1 MNQIESSSAPE
12 ASSDAGDD
20 VSLMLRVKSG
30 DMAAF
35 ETLVERHQHRIVGT
49 VAKMLG
55 NEGEAEDIAQ
65 KVFIRVWKSAGR
77 YEQRAKFT
85 TWLLTITRN
94 LVFNEMRRRQRATL
108 IPLETDEE
116 DRPQHQYEDASAVS
130 PSETVLREEMQA
142 AIDAAI
148 AALPEPQRVAIV
160 LRRYENMPYEEIA
173 KVLKSSVPAVKSL
186 LFRARQDLKEAL
198 KKYLD

>member
-1 MNQIESSSAPE
+1 MNETQSSSDLE
-12 ASSDAGDD
+12 VSSKAEDD

-30 DMAAF
+30 DTEAF
-35 ETLVERHQHRIVGT
+35 EILVERHQHRIVGT

-55 NEGEAEDIAQ
+55 NEAEAEDIAQ
-65 KVFIRVWKSAGR
+65 TVFIRVWKSAGR
-77 YEQRAKFT
+77 YERRAKFT

-94 LVFNEMRRRQRATL
+94 LVFNEMRRRQRTKFV
-108 IPLETDEE
+108 PLETDEE
-116 DRPQHQYEDASAVS
+116 DRPQHQFEDVAAVP

-148 AALPEPQRVAIV
+148 AALPEPQRLAIV

-173 KVLKSSVPAVKSL
+173 QVLKASVPAVKSL

>member
-1 MNQIESSSAPE
+1 MNEIESSSALD
-12 ASSDAGDD
+12 ASSQAEDD

-30 DMAAF
+30 DMEAF
-35 ETLVERHQHRIVGT
+35 ETLVERHQRRIVGT

-55 NEGEAEDIAQ
+55 NESEAEDIAQ
-65 KVFIRVWKSAGR
+65 KVFLRVWRSASR
-77 YEQRAKFT
+77 YERRAKFT

-94 LVFNEMRRRQRATL
+94 LVFNEMRRRQRAKFV
-108 IPLETDEE
+108 PLETDEE
-116 DRPQHQYEDASAVS
+116 DRPQPQFEDTAAMT
-130 PSETVLREEMQA
+130 PSEAVLREEMQA

-148 AALPEPQRVAIV
+148 AALPEPQRLAIV

-173 KVLKSSVPAVKSL
+173 QVLKSSVPAVKSL